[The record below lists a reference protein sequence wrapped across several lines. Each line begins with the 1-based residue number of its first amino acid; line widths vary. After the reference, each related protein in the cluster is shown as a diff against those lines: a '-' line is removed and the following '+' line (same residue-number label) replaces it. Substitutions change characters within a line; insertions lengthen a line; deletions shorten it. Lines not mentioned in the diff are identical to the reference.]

1 MKKALRVFVEID
13 MVTTVSEHMEQ
24 ARVVMWFRRTYP
36 DTLIF
41 AIPNG
46 GLRSKSQAMNLK
58 VEGVVP
64 GIPDLFIPAW
74 RVWVEMKKAKGGK
87 LSQEQQLMIK
97 YLQSVNYCVIVGHGA
112 EDAINQLTE
121 KYDEIMQRLQA
132 F

>member
-1 MKKALRVFVEID
+1 
-13 MVTTVSEHMEQ
+13 MVTIASKGVSEHLEQ

-46 GLRSKSQAMNLK
+46 GLRSKSQAMKLK

-64 GIPDLFIPAW
+64 GVPDLFIPAW

-121 KYDEIMQRLQA
+121 KYHEIMQRLQA
-132 F
+132 L

>member
-1 MKKALRVFVEID
+1 
-13 MVTTVSEHMEQ
+13 MVTIASKGVSEHLEQ

-46 GLRSKSQAMNLK
+46 GLRSKSQAMKLK

-64 GIPDLFIPAW
+64 GVPDLFIPAW

-132 F
+132 L

>member
-1 MKKALRVFVEID
+1 MVAID
-13 MVTTVSEHMEQ
+13 SKNVSEHLEQ
-24 ARVVMWFRRTYP
+24 ARVVSWFRQTYP

-46 GLRSKSQAMNLK
+46 GLRSKSQALKLK

-74 RVWVEMKKAKGGK
+74 MTWVEMKKEKGGV
-87 LSQEQQLMIK
+87 LSKEQQLMIK

-132 F
+132 L

>member
-1 MKKALRVFVEID
+1 MA
-13 MVTTVSEHMEQ
+13 TVSEHLEQ

-46 GLRSKSQAMNLK
+46 GLRSKTQGMKLK

-74 RVWVEMKKAKGGK
+74 RVWVEMKRAKGGV
-87 LSQEQQLMIK
+87 LSKDQQNIIK
-97 YLQSVNYCVIVGHGA
+97 YLQSVNYCVIVCHGA

-121 KYDEIMQRLQA
+121 KYDEIMQKLQA
-132 F
+132 L

>member
-1 MKKALRVFVEID
+1 
-13 MVTTVSEHMEQ
+13 MVDISLKPISEHLEQ
-24 ARVVMWFRRTYP
+24 AHLVMWFRRTYP

-46 GLRSKSQAMNLK
+46 GMRSKSQAMKLK

-64 GIPDLFIPAW
+64 GIPDLFVPEW
-74 RVWVEMKKAKGGK
+74 RLWIEMKKVKGGVVSK
-87 LSQEQQLMIK
+87 EQQAMIK

-121 KYDEIMQRLQA
+121 KYHENSK
-132 F
+132 

>member
-1 MKKALRVFVEID
+1 
-13 MVTTVSEHMEQ
+13 MVAVSEHLEQ
-24 ARVVMWFRRTYP
+24 ARLVMWFRQTYP

-46 GLRSKSQAMNLK
+46 GLRSKSQAMKLK

-74 RVWVEMKKAKGGK
+74 RLWVEMKKAKGGK
-87 LSQEQQLMIK
+87 LSDEQKEMIK

-112 EDAINQLTE
+112 EDAKTKLQEYYHENNQ
-121 KYDEIMQRLQA
+121 
-132 F
+132 

>member
-1 MKKALRVFVEID
+1 

-24 ARVVMWFRRTYP
+24 AALVMWFRRAYP

-46 GLRSKSQAMNLK
+46 GLRSKSQAMKLK

-74 RVWVEMKKAKGGK
+74 KLWIEMKKVKGGK
-87 LSQEQQLMIK
+87 ITTEQQLMID
-97 YLQSVNYCVIVGHGA
+97 YLQSVGYCVVVGLGA
-112 EDAINQLTE
+112 EDARRKISQFLRE
-121 KYDEIMQRLQA
+121 KT
-132 F
+132 

>member
-1 MKKALRVFVEID
+1 
-13 MVTTVSEHMEQ
+13 MVTIASKGVSEHLEQ

-46 GLRSKSQAMNLK
+46 GLRSKSQALKLK

-64 GIPDLFIPAW
+64 GVPDLFIPAW

-121 KYDEIMQRLQA
+121 KYHEIMQRLQA
-132 F
+132 L

>member
-1 MKKALRVFVEID
+1 MMAILLVFVEID
-13 MVTTVSEHMEQ
+13 MVTAVSEHLEQ

-46 GLRSKSQAMNLK
+46 GLRSKTQGMKLK

-64 GIPDLFIPAW
+64 GVPDLFIPAW
-74 RVWVEMKKAKGGK
+74 CVWVEMKKAKGGK
-87 LSQEQQLMIK
+87 LSEEQQLMIK

-121 KYDEIMQRLQA
+121 KYHEIMQRLQTL
-132 F
+132 

>member
-1 MKKALRVFVEID
+1 
-13 MVTTVSEHMEQ
+13 MVTIASKGVSEHLEQ

-46 GLRSKSQAMNLK
+46 GLRSKSQAMKLK

-64 GIPDLFIPAW
+64 GVPDLFIPAW

-121 KYDEIMQRLQA
+121 KYHESMQRLQA
-132 F
+132 L

>member
-1 MKKALRVFVEID
+1 
-13 MVTTVSEHMEQ
+13 MVAINSMGVSEHLEQ
-24 ARVVMWFRRTYP
+24 ARLVMWFRQTYP

-46 GLRSKSQAMNLK
+46 GLRSKSQAMKLK

-64 GIPDLFIPAW
+64 GVPDLFIPAW

-87 LSQEQQLMIK
+87 LSEEQQLIIK

-121 KYDEIMQRLQA
+121 KYHEIMQRLQA

>member
-1 MKKALRVFVEID
+1 
-13 MVTTVSEHMEQ
+13 MVAINSRGVSEHLEQ
-24 ARVVMWFRRTYP
+24 ARLVMWFRQTYP

-46 GLRSKSQAMNLK
+46 GLRSKSQALKLK

-64 GIPDLFIPAW
+64 GVPDLFIPAW

-87 LSQEQQLMIK
+87 LSEEQQLMIK

-112 EDAINQLTE
+112 EDAINQLRNQH
-121 KYDEIMQRLQA
+121 EIMQRLQA
-132 F
+132 L

>member
-1 MKKALRVFVEID
+1 MA
-13 MVTTVSEHMEQ
+13 TVSEHLEQ

-46 GLRSKSQAMNLK
+46 GLRSKTQGMKLK

-74 RVWVEMKKAKGGK
+74 RVWVEMKRVKSGV
-87 LSQEQQLMIK
+87 LSKDQQNIIK

-112 EDAINQLTE
+112 EDAINQLRNQH
-121 KYDEIMQRLQA
+121 EIMQRLQT

>member
-1 MKKALRVFVEID
+1 

-24 ARVVMWFRRTYP
+24 ARVVMWFRRTHP

-46 GLRSKSQAMNLK
+46 GLRSKSQAMKLK

-112 EDAINQLTE
+112 EDAINQLRNQH
-121 KYDEIMQRLQA
+121 EIMQRLQTL
-132 F
+132 

>member
-1 MKKALRVFVEID
+1 
-13 MVTTVSEHMEQ
+13 MVTAISEHLEQ
-24 ARVVMWFRRTYP
+24 ARVVMWFRQTYP

-46 GLRSKSQAMNLK
+46 GLRSKSSALKLK

-74 RVWVEMKKAKGGK
+74 MTWIEMKKEKGGV
-87 LSQEQQLMIK
+87 LSKEQQLMIK

-112 EDAINQLTE
+112 EDAKTQLTE
-121 KYDEIMQRLQA
+121 KYHEIMQRLQTL
-132 F
+132 